1 MKSTEQI
8 PGPAS
13 VKQETHPML
22 HAVSNSYPMSFTPPT
37 WLGQEEIWIFYNITR
52 KNGSGS
58 SHHIFLQ
65 EGSWINLQ

>member
-1 MKSTEQI
+1 MINIHLVYKIFSALAFSITVLMKSTEQI

-37 WLGQEEIWIFYNITR
+37 
-52 KNGSGS
+52 
-58 SHHIFLQ
+58 
-65 EGSWINLQ
+65 